1 MKRIYV
7 NLIIGLFVCGLTS
20 CEDKL
25 ADLYTNPDQTSQ
37 GSIGKFFTRMLNNDR
52 VRPSYWNVRTFL
64 VMHPA
69 KYTQTVSFTNSERRY
84 MQQLSY
90 IDDFWRDYYTPT
102 GAGIIAHLR
111 EMEKLYAA
119 MPEEGKS
126 QADVYMNAAKVV
138 CADQT

>member
-1 MKRIYV
+1 
-7 NLIIGLFVCGLTS
+7 
-20 CEDKL
+20 
-25 ADLYTNPDQTSQ
+25 
-37 GSIGKFFTRMLNNDR
+37 
-52 VRPSYWNVRTFL
+52 
-64 VMHPA
+64 A

-138 CADQT
+138 CADQTSQMVDLWGDIPFAEAGGLNLKGSSVPAVFDDAKIIYARLLEMLEDASAYFANAEL